1 MTAFTVNGGATTNF
15 ESLASPSV
23 NATLDSVAISAG
35 TTLLIDTDTY
45 CCTNRLAASGSI
57 DTVTFTGQGGRVLID
72 GRNVYHVAYTA
83 GSGNVP
89 AIGTTISQGGV
100 TGYFLGV
107 WAAWTGENTV
117 SGSAMPA
124 AGFIKFKT
132 LAGGNFAAGAL
143 TGITATCSGV
153 QVRSWIEVRGA
164 DTALWTVPRIGA
176 VEVQGDWLELGTTT
190 GVAGQIVAFPT
201 CATSAGTAPG
211 VWIET
216 AIGSGVYEQYAGVGS
231 TVAVA
236 TTRTTDE
243 NKIVW
248 HTATGWRIGSNGT
261 NNVGYL
267 PTVGRKIRMPNVFMH
282 CCTRSVSGSGPRV
295 LPSTTNTQNATTPG
309 STRCEM
315 GTQGAGDIVINCA
328 NYYWSALWSQAYR
341 CDLTNSGFN
350 DYIYLSE
357 IASPLNIS
365 NVIVS
370 PNQTAIATAAV
381 TLQSC
386 FAGGTV
392 SSLVAWEFS
401 LATTGRYV
409 VFINY
414 VTGVTFANNVFGS
427 LLLRGSSS
435 TGCINST
442 QAVNCTFNGLILI
455 GSRGYFVGAQNCTFN
470 NTVYYDHNITTNT
483 TASFPMFALDLNTG
497 CNGITVSGWSMPL
510 PNNGPYSGLVSVN
523 ACYNIQMKLI
533 GTSTIAP
540 LVMTNTVT
548 GVAVNGAGNNDTVTI
563 KRVFLSGTRLGPYV
577 FVNSDTNILVENCM
591 GDYADATVQPALNAL
606 MKNVGITS
614 TTTGQQ
620 SCYGTH
626 WITRFLTTTSGF
638 TEILC
643 NEPTASSAAQ
653 CFTSGGVP
661 QFNSSG
667 SVLLTKVGDSVTW
680 EMPFFAVGYTAF
692 TNSAPTITGTN
703 VTFGTRWGNHD
714 IEFQVDTGSGYGGTW
729 LNLTATNLIAQTF
742 NSTTGYKLKIRA
754 TCAIAAAT
762 NVITNMR
769 VAMTTTSSDQQTQL
783 YPMDQVTTT
792 LSSDTV
798 LTGAEIRIYDMDN
811 LPAGSLGT
819 ELVGTES
826 LAGTFSFTT
835 SAANQVWIQVIQSG
849 YQEFGQ
855 SFIVPATSS
864 TLSLTLAQEL
874 NT

>member
-1 MTAFTVNGGATTNF
+1 MAAFTPNTGVVVNFDTFAGA
-15 ESLASPSV
+15 SAV
-23 NATLDSVAISAG
+23 AALDTWTISAG
-35 TTLLIDTDTY
+35 TTLKINTDTY
-45 CCTNRLAASGSI
+45 CCNNHSVAAGSI
-57 DTVTFTGQGGRVLID
+57 DTVSFTGQGGKVLID
-72 GRNVYHVAYTA
+72 GRDVRIIAYT
-83 GSGNVP
+83 GGTGNVP
-89 AIGTTISQGGV
+89 AIGTSITQGGV
-100 TGYFLGV
+100 SSYFLGV
-107 WAAWTGENTV
+107 WASWAGENTL
-117 SGSAMPA
+117 SGVAMPA
-124 AGFIKFKT
+124 AGYIKVRDKT
-132 LAGGNFAAGAL
+132 GGSYAAGAL
-143 TGITATCSGV
+143 TGIGATASGADAV
-153 QVRSWIEVRGA
+153 GWIEVRGA

-176 VEVQGDWLELGTTT
+176 VEVQGDWLELGTTNGT
-190 GVAGQIVAFPT
+190 PGQIVPFPT

-231 TVAVA
+231 TVAVS
-236 TTRTTDE
+236 TTRVTAE

-267 PTVGRKIRMPNVFMH
+267 PTTGRKIRMPNVFMH
-282 CCTRSVSGSGPRV
+282 CCTRSVSGSGIRV
-295 LPSTTNTQNATTPG
+295 LPSTTNTQSATTPG

-365 NVIVS
+365 NCIVS

-392 SSLVAWEFS
+392 SNLVAWAFGLTAS
-401 LATTGRYV
+401 GRYAAI
-409 VFINY
+409 INY
-414 VTGVTFANNVFGS
+414 VTGVTFTDNIYGS
-427 LLLRGSSS
+427 LLLRGNAN
-435 TGCINST
+435 TGCITST
-442 QAVNCTFNGLILI
+442 QAVNCTFTGLKLI
-455 GSRGYFVGAQNCTFN
+455 GARGLFVGAQNCTFT
-470 NTVYYDHNITTNT
+470 NTDYYDHNITTT
-483 TASFPMFALDLNTG
+483 TTSTNPMYALDFTTG
-497 CNGITVSGWSMPL
+497 GNGITVSGWLMPQ
-510 PNNGPYSGLVSVN
+510 PNFGPYAGLVSVN
-523 ACYNIQMKLI
+523 ACYNILVKLI
-533 GTSTIAP
+533 GTSTVAP
-540 LVMTNTVT
+540 LAMNNAVT
-548 GVAVNGAGNNDTVTI
+548 GVAINGAGNNDTVTM
-563 KRVFLSGTRLGPYV
+563 KRVWLSGARLGPYV
-577 FVNSDTNILVENCM
+577 FVNSDTNILIENCM
-591 GDYADATVQPALNAL
+591 GDYADTTVQPALNAL
-606 MKNVGITS
+606 MKNIGITS
-614 TTTGQQ
+614 ATTGQQ

-643 NEPTASSAAQ
+643 NEPTTASAAQ
-653 CFTSGGVP
+653 CWSSGGTP

-692 TNSAPTITGTN
+692 TNAAPTITGTN

-729 LNLTATNLIAQTF
+729 LNLTAANLIAQTF

-769 VAMTTTSSDQQTQL
+769 VAMTTTSNDQRDKNYPLSVNTVVVEGLITGSRVKATQ
-783 YPMDQVTTT
+783 VVGGT
-792 LSSDTV
+792 LIAN
-798 LTGAEIRIYDMDN
+798 LAETG
-811 LPAGSLGT
+811 GT
-819 ELVGTES
+819 AT
-826 LAGTFSFTT
+826 FTT
-835 SAANQVWIQVIQSG
+835 EYAGAIAIEARKASGTPYYLPWNTQVNPVYG
-849 YQEFGQ
+849 GT
-855 SFIVPATSS
+855 VTATA
-864 TLSLTLAQEL
+864 LQQLDE
-874 NT
+874 

>member
-1 MTAFTVNGGATTNF
+1 LTAFTINGGATTNF

-23 NATLDSVAISAG
+23 NATLDSYALSVD

-72 GRNVYHVAYTA
+72 GRNVYHVAYTV

-143 TGITATCSGV
+143 TGITATCSGQ

-190 GVAGQIVAFPT
+190 GVAGQIVPFPT

-231 TVAVA
+231 QVAVS
-236 TTRTTDE
+236 TTRTTAE
-243 NKIVW
+243 NKLVW
-248 HTATGWRIGSNGT
+248 HTTTGWRIGYNGT

-267 PTVGRKIRMPNVFMH
+267 PTTGRKIRMPNVFMH

-295 LPSTTNTQNATTPG
+295 LPSTTNTQSATSPS
-309 STRCEM
+309 STRTEM
-315 GTQGAGDIVINCA
+315 GTQGAGDIIINCA
-328 NYYWSALWSQAYR
+328 NYYWSAVWSQAYR

-365 NVIVS
+365 NCIVS
-370 PNQTAIATAAV
+370 PNQTAISYAAV
-381 TLQSC
+381 TLNSC

-392 SSLVAWEFS
+392 SNLVAWAFGLTAS
-401 LATTGRYV
+401 GRYAAI
-409 VFINY
+409 INY
-414 VTGVTFANNVFGS
+414 VTGVTFNNCVFGS
-427 LLLRGSSS
+427 LLLRGNAN
-435 TGCINST
+435 TGLITST
-442 QAVNCTFNGLILI
+442 QAVNCTFNSHTNIGGRGLFI
-455 GSRGYFVGAQNCTFN
+455 GAQNCTFN
-470 NTVYYDHNITTNT
+470 NQTYYDHNITTT
-483 TASFPMFALDLNTG
+483 TTSTNPMYALDFTTG
-497 CNGITVSGWSMPL
+497 GNGITVVGWSMPL
-510 PNNGPYSGLVSVN
+510 SANGPYAGLVSVN
-523 ACYNIQMKLI
+523 ACYNVLVKQI
-533 GTSTIAP
+533 GTSTVAP
-540 LVMTNTVT
+540 LAMNNAVT
-548 GVAVNGAGNNDTVTI
+548 GVAINGAGNNDTVTM
-563 KRVFLSGTRLGPYV
+563 KRVWLSGARLGPYV
-577 FVNSDTNILVENCM
+577 FVNSDTNILIENCM
-591 GDYADATVQPALNAL
+591 GDYADTTVQPGLNAL

-614 TTTGQQ
+614 ATTGQQ

-643 NEPTASSAAQ
+643 NEPTTASAAQ
-653 CFTSGGVP
+653 CWTSGGVP

-692 TNSAPTITGTN
+692 TNAAPTITGTN
-703 VTFGTRWGNHD
+703 VTFGTIWGNHN

-742 NSTTGYKLKIRA
+742 NSTTGFKLKIRA
-754 TCAIAAAT
+754 TCSIAAAT

-769 VAMTTTSSDQQTQL
+769 VAMTTTSNDQRDQNYPLSVNTVVVEGLITGSRVKATQ
-783 YPMDQVTTT
+783 VVGGT
-792 LSSDTV
+792 LIAN
-798 LTGAEIRIYDMDN
+798 LAETG
-811 LPAGSLGT
+811 GT
-819 ELVGTES
+819 AT
-826 LAGTFSFTT
+826 FTT
-835 SAANQVWIQVIQSG
+835 EYAGAIAIEARKASGTPYYLPWNTQVNPVSG
-849 YQEFGQ
+849 GT
-855 SFIVPATSS
+855 VTATA
-864 TLSLTLAQEL
+864 LQQLDE
-874 NT
+874 